1 MNEILC
7 PNCGHHIATLA
18 QAKDSKSTA
27 WTTRLASDRTTHVGR
42 FLSTLE
48 RGEETKRVPTSQL
61 YRDYT
66 QWCDDND
73 IDPLAPPYLSHVLA
87 ETHGVKRT
95 KSNSTRYY
103 VLPGA

>member
-18 QAKDSKSTA
+18 QVNDIKPSGWAA
-27 WTTRLASDRTTHVGR
+27 RLTSDRTHHVGR
-42 FLSTLE
+42 FLSSLE
-48 RGEETKRVPTSQL
+48 RSAKASRVPTSQL

-73 IDPLAPPYLSHVLA
+73 IAPLSSPYLSHVLA
-87 ETHGVKRT
+87 ETHGVDRT
-95 KSNSTRYY
+95 KSNGTRYY
-103 VLPGA
+103 VLPVA

>member
-18 QAKDSKSTA
+18 QVGDTNPGG
-27 WTTRLASDRTTHVGR
+27 WGTRLTNGRADHVGR
-42 FLSTLE
+42 FLSSLN
-48 RGEETKRVPTSQL
+48 RGAEATRVPTSQL

-73 IDPLAPPYLSHVLA
+73 IDPLGSPYLSHVLA
-87 ETHGVKRT
+87 ETHGVGRT
-95 KSNSTRYY
+95 KSNGTRYY